1 MDRHTP
7 AKKCHDWHPS
17 DIKAAL
23 EKAGWSLSRL
33 SVHNG
38 LSRNA
43 LAQALKP
50 SHTYG
55 KAEARIA
62 AALGVPPQQIWP
74 SRYNEDGTRKAKR
87 LGNPNWLP
95 GVSRKSSQDGTCCH
109 VKERQA
115 A

>member
-1 MDRHTP
+1 MNRHRT
-7 AKKCHDWHPS
+7 AKKSQDWHPS
-17 DIKAAL
+17 DVKAAL
-23 EKAGWSLSRL
+23 EKKGWSLRRL

-38 LSRNA
+38 LSPNA
-43 LAQALKP
+43 LALALKP

-62 AALGVPPQQIWP
+62 AALGVSPQQIWP

-87 LGNPNWLP
+87 LGNPNWLAAAP
-95 GVSRKSSQDGTCCH
+95 RKSSQDGRGCH
-109 VKERQA
+109 VKERRA